1 MTEYSEK
8 MKRASK
14 ILFEDRLY
22 DFEPKSIWDYKKY
35 TEFDKKITDKI
46 SSDGLKEDYKKGKN
60 AKEWVKVGSGQRA
73 LSKFNSENCKNII
86 NFFTSKGDTI
96 LDPFAGRT
104 RAIISNHLDRKYI
117 GFELT
122 EKYFPAVNT
131 DDMKIFNMDSADM
144 EDVLDDYTDNY
155 EYPSAEADLVFTCP
169 PYWDMEKYSDNPK
182 DLSTFKTYDE
192 FLDGCNSR
200 LELASQYLKDDG
212 FLIVVLMDFR
222 QKGVFYPWHT
232 DTINFFHKNTDFKLY
247 DTMIWEM
254 SPRKRHPLYP
264 QALVN
269 RRMLNTHEYCLVF
282 NRKTQPELR
291 EFYDKKLNEDE
302 KSSKRENGFW
312 S

>member
-1 MTEYSEK
+1 MTEYSQK

-35 TEFDKKITDKI
+35 TEFDKKITDKVA
-46 SSDGLKEDYKKGKN
+46 SDGLKEDYKKGKN
-60 AKEWVKVGSGQRA
+60 IKEWVKVGGGQRA

-86 NFFTSKGDTI
+86 NYFTCKGDTI

-104 RAIISNHLDRKYI
+104 RAIISNHLGRKYW

-131 DDMKIFNMDSADM
+131 DEMKVFNMDSSKMGEVLWLPDRPLGEMDM
-144 EDVLDDYTDNY
+144 
-155 EYPSAEADLVFTCP
+155 VFTCP

-182 DLSTFKTYDE
+182 DLSTLKTYDE
-192 FLDGCNSR
+192 FLHECNFR
-200 LELASQYLKDDG
+200 LEIAADRVKEDG
-212 FLIVVLMDFR
+212 FVVVVLMDFR
-222 QKGVFYPWHT
+222 KKGVFYPWHT
-232 DTINFFHKNTDFKLY
+232 DTINYFHNNTDFKLY

-291 EFYDKKLNEDE
+291 DFYDKKLKEDE
-302 KSSKRENGFW
+302 LLSNKEKTKGFW
-312 S
+312 D

>member
-1 MTEYSEK
+1 MTEYSKK

-14 ILFEDRLY
+14 ILFKDRLY

-35 TEFDKKITDKI
+35 TEFDKKITDKVA
-46 SSDGLKEDYKKGKN
+46 SDGLKEDYKKGKN
-60 AKEWVKVGSGQRA
+60 IKEWVKVGGGNRA

-86 NFFTSKGDTI
+86 NYFTCKGDTI
-96 LDPFAGRT
+96 LDPFGGRT
-104 RAIISNHLDRKYI
+104 RAIISNHLDRKYV

-122 EKYFPAVNT
+122 EKYFPAEST
-131 DDMKIFNMDSADM
+131 SDRKIFNMDSGDM
-144 EDVLDDYTDNY
+144 DKVLDK
-155 EYPSAEADLVFTCP
+155 SMKFDLAFTCP
-169 PYWDMEKYSDNPK
+169 PYWNMEKYSDNPK
-182 DLSTFKTYDE
+182 DLSTSPSYLG
-192 FLDGCNSR
+192 FLRDCNSR
-200 LELASQYLKDDG
+200 LELTSSYLKEDG

-222 QKGVFYPWHT
+222 QKGVFYPWHI
-232 DTINFFHKNTDFKLY
+232 DTINFFHNNTDFKLY

-291 EFYDKKLNEDE
+291 EFYDKKLKEDE
-302 KSSKRENGFW
+302 LLSNKEKTKGFW
-312 S
+312 D

>member
-22 DFEPKSIWDYKKY
+22 DFEPKSIWDYVKY
-35 TEFDKKITDKI
+35 TKFDKKITDKI
-46 SSDGLKEDYKKGKN
+46 ASDGLREDTKKGKD
-60 AKEWVKVGSGQRA
+60 WVKVGGGTRA

-86 NFFTSKGDTI
+86 NYFTCKGDTI

-104 RAIISNHLDRKYI
+104 RAIISNHLDRKYV

-122 EKYFPAVNT
+122 EKYFPAEST
-131 DDMKIFNMDSADM
+131 SDRKIFNMDSGDM
-144 EDVLDDYTDNY
+144 DKVLDK
-155 EYPSAEADLVFTCP
+155 SMKFDLAFTCP
-169 PYWDMEKYSDNPK
+169 PYWNMEKYSDDEK
-182 DLSTFKTYDE
+182 DLSTFKTYDD
-192 FLDGCNSR
+192 FLEGCNSR
-200 LELASQYLKDDG
+200 LELASSYLKEDG

-232 DTINFFHKNTDFKLY
+232 DTINYFRNNTDFKLY

-302 KSSKRENGFW
+302 KSSKQENGFW
-312 S
+312 V

>member
-1 MTEYSEK
+1 MSTEYTE
-8 MKRASK
+8 
-14 ILFEDRLY
+14 RLRKQGLY
-22 DFEPKSIWDYKKY
+22 ELSYEPKSFWEYSRGNSIDKLVNDTKA
-35 TEFDKKITDKI
+35 FDFKDINDHDHFIK
-46 SSDGLKEDYKKGKN
+46 
-60 AKEWVKVGSGQRA
+60 SGRGTF

-86 NFFTSKGDTI
+86 NYFTCKGDTI

-104 RAIISNHLDRKYI
+104 RAIISNHLDRKYV

-122 EKYFPAVNT
+122 EKYFPAEST
-131 DDMKIFNMDSADM
+131 ADRKIFNMDSGNM
-144 EDVLDDYTDNY
+144 SDVLND
-155 EYPSAEADLVFTCP
+155 SMKFDLVFTCP
-169 PYWDMEKYSDNPK
+169 PYWNMEKYSKDEN
-182 DLSTFKTYDE
+182 DLSTFKTYDN
-192 FLDGCNSR
+192 FLEGCNRR
-200 LELASQYLKDDG
+200 LETASQYLKDDG

-254 SPRKRHPLYP
+254 SPAKRHPLYP

-302 KSSKRENGFW
+302 KSNKQENGFW
-312 S
+312 V

>member
-1 MTEYSEK
+1 MTEYSKK

-35 TEFDKKITDKI
+35 TDFDKKIIDKVA
-46 SSDGLKEDYKKGKN
+46 SDGLKEDYKKGTKGWMS
-60 AKEWVKVGSGQRA
+60 AGSRQRA

-86 NFFTSKGDTI
+86 NFFTSAGDTI
-96 LDPFAGRT
+96 LDPFGGRT
-104 RAIISNHLDRKYI
+104 RAIISNHLDRKYV

-122 EKYFPAVNT
+122 EKYFPSESTT
-131 DDMKIFNMDSADM
+131 DRKIFNMDSGDM
-144 EDVLDDYTDNY
+144 DKVLDK
-155 EYPSAEADLVFTCP
+155 SMKFDLVFTCP

-182 DLSTFKTYDE
+182 DLSTFKTYGE
-192 FLDGCNSR
+192 FLDGCNNR

-302 KSSKRENGFW
+302 KSSKKENGFW

>member
-1 MTEYSEK
+1 MTEYSKK

-35 TEFDKKITDKI
+35 TEFDKKITDKVA
-46 SSDGLKEDYKKGKN
+46 SDGLKEDYKKGKN
-60 AKEWVKVGSGQRA
+60 IKEWVKVGGGQRA

-86 NFFTSKGDTI
+86 NYFTCKGDTI

-104 RAIISNHLDRKYI
+104 RAIISNHLDRKYV

-122 EKYFPAVNT
+122 EKYFPAEST
-131 DDMKIFNMDSADM
+131 SDRKIFNMDSGDM
-144 EDVLDDYTDNY
+144 DKVLDK
-155 EYPSAEADLVFTCP
+155 SMKFDLAFTCP
-169 PYWDMEKYSDNPK
+169 PYWNMEKYSDNPK
-182 DLSTFKTYDE
+182 DLSTSPSYLE
-192 FLDGCNSR
+192 FLRDCNSR
-200 LELASQYLKDDG
+200 LELASSYLKEDG

-232 DTINFFHKNTDFKLY
+232 DTINYFHNNTDFKLY

-291 EFYDKKLNEDE
+291 EFYDKKLKEDE
-302 KSSKRENGFW
+302 ELSKKDNGW
-312 S
+312 WQ

>member
-1 MTEYSEK
+1 MSEYSEK

-35 TEFDKKITDKI
+35 TEFDKKITDKVA
-46 SSDGLKEDYKKGKN
+46 SDGLKEDYKKGKN
-60 AKEWVKVGSGQRA
+60 SKEWVKVGGRQRA

-86 NFFTSKGDTI
+86 NYFTCKGDTI

-104 RAIISNHLDRKYI
+104 RAIISNHLGRKYW

-122 EKYFPAVNT
+122 EKYFPEVNT
-131 DDMKIFNMDSADM
+131 DDMKVFNMDSAEMGEVLWLPDRALGEMDM
-144 EDVLDDYTDNY
+144 
-155 EYPSAEADLVFTCP
+155 VFTCP

-182 DLSTFKTYDE
+182 DLSTLKTYDE
-192 FLDGCNSR
+192 FLHQCNRR
-200 LELASQYLKDDG
+200 LEIASSYLKEDG

-291 EFYDKKLNEDE
+291 EFYDMKLKEDE
-302 KSSKRENGFW
+302 DLSKKENGFW

>member
-1 MTEYSEK
+1 MTEYSKK

-46 SSDGLKEDYKKGKN
+46 SSDGLKEDYDTEQGKN
-60 AKEWVKVGSGQRA
+60 TWIKVGSKGRA

-86 NFFTSKGDTI
+86 NYFTCKGDTI

-104 RAIISNHLDRKYI
+104 RAIISNHLGRKYV

-122 EKYFPAVNT
+122 EKYFPAEST
-131 DDMKIFNMDSADM
+131 SDRKIFNMDSGDM
-144 EDVLDDYTDNY
+144 DKVLDK
-155 EYPSAEADLVFTCP
+155 SMKFDLVFTCP
-169 PYWDMEKYSDNPK
+169 PYWNMEKYSKDEN
-182 DLSTFKTYDE
+182 DLSTFKTYDN
-192 FLDGCNSR
+192 FLEGCNRR
-200 LELASQYLKDDG
+200 LETASQYLKDDG

-247 DTMIWEM
+247 DTILWEM
-254 SPRKRHPLYP
+254 SPAKRHPLYP
-264 QALVN
+264 QALLN

-291 EFYDKKLNEDE
+291 EFYNKKLEEDE
-302 KSSKRENGFW
+302 MISKKVKERFF
-312 S
+312 

>member
-1 MTEYSEK
+1 
-8 MKRASK
+8 
-14 ILFEDRLY
+14 
-22 DFEPKSIWDYKKY
+22 
-35 TEFDKKITDKI
+35 
-46 SSDGLKEDYKKGKN
+46 
-60 AKEWVKVGSGQRA
+60 
-73 LSKFNSENCKNII
+73 
-86 NFFTSKGDTI
+86 
-96 LDPFAGRT
+96 
-104 RAIISNHLDRKYI
+104 
-117 GFELT
+117 
-122 EKYFPAVNT
+122 
-131 DDMKIFNMDSADM
+131 
-144 EDVLDDYTDNY
+144 
-155 EYPSAEADLVFTCP
+155 
-169 PYWDMEKYSDNPK
+169 MEKYSDNPK
-182 DLSTFKTYDE
+182 DLSTFKTYGE
-192 FLDGCNSR
+192 FLDGCNNR

-302 KSSKRENGFW
+302 KSSKKENGFW
-312 S
+312 G

>member
-1 MTEYSEK
+1 MTEYSKK

-46 SSDGLKEDYKKGKN
+46 SSDGLKEDYDTEQGKN
-60 AKEWVKVGSGQRA
+60 TWIKVGSKGRA

-86 NFFTSKGDTI
+86 NYFTCRGDTI

-104 RAIISNHLDRKYI
+104 RAIISNHLDRKYW

-122 EKYFPAVNT
+122 EKYFPAELT
-131 DDMKIFNMDSADM
+131 PERKIFNMDSAEMGEVLWLPDRPLGKMDM
-144 EDVLDDYTDNY
+144 
-155 EYPSAEADLVFTCP
+155 VFTCP
-169 PYWDMEKYSDNPK
+169 PYWNMEKYSDDEK
-182 DLSTFKTYDE
+182 DLSTFKTYDN
-192 FLDGCNSR
+192 FLEGCNRR
-200 LELASQYLKDDG
+200 LETASQYLKDDG

-247 DTMIWEM
+247 DAMIWEM

-302 KSSKRENGFW
+302 KSSKQENGFW
-312 S
+312 V

>member
-1 MTEYSEK
+1 MTDYSKK

-14 ILFEDRLY
+14 ILFEDKLY

-35 TEFDKKITDKI
+35 TDFDKKITDKVA
-46 SSDGLKEDYKKGKN
+46 SDGLKEDYKKGKN
-60 AKEWVKVGSGQRA
+60 IKEWVKVGGGQRA

-86 NFFTSKGDTI
+86 NYFTCKGDTI
-96 LDPFAGRT
+96 LDPFGGRT
-104 RAIISNHLDRKYI
+104 RAIISNYLGRNYV

-122 EKYFPAVNT
+122 EKYFPAEST
-131 DDMKIFNMDSADM
+131 SDRKIFNMDSGDM
-144 EDVLDDYTDNY
+144 DKVLD
-155 EYPSAEADLVFTCP
+155 ESMKFDLVFTCP
-169 PYWDMEKYSDNPK
+169 PYWDMEKYSDNPR
-182 DLSTFKTYDE
+182 DLSTFKTYDD
-192 FLDGCNSR
+192 FLEGCSDR
-200 LELASQYLKDDG
+200 LVKASSYLKDDG

-222 QKGVFYPWHT
+222 KKGVFYPWHT
-232 DTINFFHKNTDFKLY
+232 DTINWFHRNTEFELY

-291 EFYDKKLNEDE
+291 EFYDKKLKEDE
-302 KSSKRENGFW
+302 ELSKKENGW
-312 S
+312 W

>member
-35 TEFDKKITDKI
+35 TEFDKQITDEI
-46 SSDGLKEDYKKGKN
+46 ASDGLKEDYKKGKN
-60 AKEWVKVGSGQRA
+60 IKEWVKVGGGNRA

-86 NFFTSKGDTI
+86 NFFTSKGDII

-104 RAIISNHLDRKYI
+104 RAIISNHLGRKYV

-122 EKYFPAVNT
+122 EKYFPQTIGEDLRVYN
-131 DDMKIFNMDSADM
+131 DDSANM
-144 EDVLDDYTDNY
+144 GKWLDYLDY
-155 EYPSAEADLVFTCP
+155 ADLVFTCP
-169 PYWDMEKYSDNPK
+169 PYWDMEKYSDNPR
-182 DLSTFKTYDE
+182 DLSTFKTYDD
-192 FLDGCNSR
+192 FLEGCNRR
-200 LELASQYLKDDG
+200 LEIASSYLKENG

-222 QKGVFYPWHT
+222 NKGVFHSWHT
-232 DTINFFHKNTDFKLY
+232 DTIEYFHSNTDFKLY
-247 DTMIWEM
+247 DTILWEM
-254 SPRKRHPLYP
+254 SPAKRHPLYP
-264 QALVN
+264 QALLN

-302 KSSKRENGFW
+302 NSSKETNEFF
-312 S
+312 

>member
-1 MTEYSEK
+1 MTEYSQK

-35 TEFDKKITDKI
+35 TDFDKKITDKVA
-46 SSDGLKEDYKKGKN
+46 SDGLKEDYKKGKN
-60 AKEWVKVGSGQRA
+60 IKEWVKVGGGQRA

-86 NFFTSKGDTI
+86 NYFTCKGDTI

-131 DDMKIFNMDSADM
+131 DDMKVFNMDSAEMGEVLWLPDRALGEMDM
-144 EDVLDDYTDNY
+144 
-155 EYPSAEADLVFTCP
+155 VFTCP
-169 PYWDMEKYSDNPK
+169 PYWNMEKYSDDEK
-182 DLSTFKTYDE
+182 DLSTFKTYDD
-192 FLDGCNSR
+192 FLEGCNRR
-200 LELASQYLKDDG
+200 LEIASSYLKDDG

-282 NRKTQPELR
+282 NRKTQPELK
-291 EFYDKKLNEDE
+291 EFYDRKLNEDE
-302 KSSKRENGFW
+302 KLSERGNKFW
-312 S
+312 R